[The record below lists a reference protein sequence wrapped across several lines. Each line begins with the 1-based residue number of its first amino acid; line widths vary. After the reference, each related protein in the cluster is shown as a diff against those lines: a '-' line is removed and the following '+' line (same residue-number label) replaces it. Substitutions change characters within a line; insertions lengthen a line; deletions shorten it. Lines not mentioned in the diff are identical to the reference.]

1 MIAGSQAVLLQG
13 IRLMSHYS
21 IIYVYIVSS
30 VFIAYRLTSLFY
42 SERWVLHSTAEYAE
56 SIIAQTGLKKPSDV
70 TLNKVAEELFQE
82 FQRTGTKI
90 SQPFFKKAHRW

>member
-1 MIAGSQAVLLQG
+1 
-13 IRLMSHYS
+13 MSHYS
-21 IIYVYIVSS
+21 IYLVQFSLLT
-30 VFIAYRLTSLFY
+30 RLHPYFY

-56 SIIAQTGLKKPSDV
+56 NIIAQTGLKKPSDV

-82 FQRTGTKI
+82 FQSTGANV

>member
-1 MIAGSQAVLLQG
+1 MFFLKK
-13 IRLMSHYS
+13 
-21 IIYVYIVSS
+21 VS
-30 VFIAYRLTSLFY
+30 IAYKIASLFY

-82 FQRTGTKI
+82 FQRTETNI